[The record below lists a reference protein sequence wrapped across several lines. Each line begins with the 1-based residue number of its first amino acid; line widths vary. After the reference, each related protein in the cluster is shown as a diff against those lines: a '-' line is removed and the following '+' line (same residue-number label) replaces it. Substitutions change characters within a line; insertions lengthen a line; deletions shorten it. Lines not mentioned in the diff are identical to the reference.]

1 MREKRRGIVVRS
13 ATKISIFSMRPTCV
27 ANIADIKR
35 QARVVAG
42 GDLQQKGVA
51 WKKKEAGVFAAE
63 RLTCNELP

>member
-1 MREKRRGIVVRS
+1 MRS

-35 QARVVAG
+35 QASG
-42 GDLQQKGVA
+42 GWRGSAMKRERGGL
-51 WKKKEAGVFAAE
+51 KKAGVFTAE